1 MKFIYRFHANTERR
15 LRSLSK
21 KLRFYQNIFFYVF
34 TLKRKIKWRK
44 FEFRVFN
51 LNFFFFWNSK
61 MLLCSWL
68 EVYFLFFYK
77 WSFIFTTLF
86 WQSNI
91 IQINVQIN
99 NVDSTLFNVANSNVD
114 VHNVVSTLFWFCP
127 MSRCHINLTTTLKQ
141 RWNVSWASTFVFDG
155 LGRFWSD
162 ILKKRK
168 EKLNIDSWYVP
179 WNDPFKHLWWNF
191 FQK

>member
-1 MKFIYRFHANTERR
+1 MTEIWVQ
-15 LRSLSK
+15 SI
-21 KLRFYQNIFFYVF
+21 Q
-34 TLKRKIKWRK
+34 
-44 FEFRVFN
+44 FE
-51 LNFFFFWNSK
+51 FFFFYWNSK
-61 MLLCSWL
+61 IVLCSWL
-68 EVYFLFFYK
+68 KVYFLFFLK
-77 WSFIFTTLF
+77 MVIIFTTLF

-99 NVDSTLFNVANSNVD
+99 NVDSTLFNVANSNFD
-114 VHNVVSTLFWFCP
+114 VHNVVSTLTWFCP

-141 RWNVSWASTFVFDG
+141 CWNVSWASTFVFDG
-155 LGRFWSD
+155 LGKFWFD

-168 EKLNIDSWYVP
+168 EKLNKDSWYFP